1 MKNDKNIVVL
11 LPFSDSQKQALE
23 AMAPGCRFS
32 YPDRQ
37 ALTQELIDK
46 AHVILGNVPAS
57 RLTGAANLEW
67 MQLNSAGAREYIVS
81 GHFPKGASLTNA
93 TGAYGLAISEHMLAM
108 LLMLQK
114 NLHRYHDNQKMALWR
129 SEGPVTAIDGST
141 TLVIGLGDIGGEF
154 ARRMKHLG
162 SYTIGIKRQTGP
174 KPDFLDELHLTS
186 ELDELLPRADVV
198 ALSLPDTA
206 ATRHLLN
213 RDRLSA
219 MKKTAILL
227 NVGRGNSIDTDAL
240 CDALANG
247 QLLGA
252 GMDVTDPE
260 PLPSE
265 HRLWK
270 LPNVIITPH
279 VSGGYSLAATRERI
293 LAIATDNFARYLDDR
308 ALVNLVDFEA
318 GY

>member
-1 MKNDKNIVVL
+1 MKKDKNILVL
-11 LPFSDSQKQALE
+11 LPFGDSQKKALE
-23 AMAPGCRFS
+23 AMASGCLFS
-32 YPDRQ
+32 YPSRQ
-37 ALTQELIDK
+37 DLTQELIDK
-46 AHVILGNVPAS
+46 AHVILGNVPAA
-57 RLTGAANLEW
+57 RLASAANLEW
-67 MQLNSAGAREYIVS
+67 MQLNSAGARDYIVS
-81 GHFPKGASLTNA
+81 GHFPRGASLTNA

-114 NLHRYHDNQKMALWR
+114 NLHRYHDNQKAALWQ
-129 SEGPVTAIDGST
+129 SEGPVTAIAGST

-154 ARRMKHLG
+154 ARRMKLLG
-162 SYTIGIKRQTGP
+162 SYTIGLKRQAGP
-174 KPDFLDELHLTS
+174 KPDFLDELHLTA
-186 ELDELLPRADVV
+186 ELDQLLPRADVV
-198 ALSLPDTA
+198 ELSLPDTP

-213 RDRLSA
+213 RERLAA

-240 CDALANG
+240 CDALASG
-247 QLLGA
+247 RLMGA

-260 PLPSE
+260 PLPPE

-270 LPNVIITPH
+270 QPNAIITPH

-293 LAIATDNFARYLDDR
+293 LAIALDNFARYLDGR
-308 ALVNLVDFEA
+308 ALGNLVDFEA